1 METVPKTEIEQR
13 IRKFQVELAANDLE
27 GAFILQNADIFYF
40 TGTIQSSV
48 LFVPSQGQ
56 PILMV
61 QKNLQRARQESALSE
76 IVPIKNKNQ
85 IPQLLSDFK
94 FAPLSRAGLEMD
106 VLPANLYLW
115 FQTALPSCRWVD
127 VSDSIRRLRMVK
139 SAYEVKQIKKAASIL
154 HIGFTEIK
162 RIIQPG
168 MTELEIDG
176 HLAMIARRE
185 GHMGTMRMRGWN
197 QEMTY
202 AHVLSGESGS
212 MVSFLKSPHGGSG
225 NTPAMAQGAGFRRI
239 KKNEPIGIDF
249 GVAVNG
255 YIGDMF
261 RTYVVGKLSDP
272 LKKAHDC
279 AQEILVLLSKK
290 AQPGVSCAQLY
301 ELAVEKAAKEGLGE
315 FFMGNGEGQVK
326 FVGHGI
332 GLEIDD
338 YPIISPQFNSV
349 LKEGMVI
356 ALEPKF
362 VFPKKG
368 VVGLEDD
375 YLVTSNGTKRLT
387 RTDQVLIQ
395 I

>member
-1 METVPKTEIEQR
+1 MEIVPKNEIEQR
-13 IRKFQVELAANDLE
+13 LRRFQAELAAIDLE

-61 QKNLQRARQESALSE
+61 QKNLQRARNESGLNA
-76 IVPIKNKNQ
+76 IVPIKNKSQ
-85 IPQLLSDFK
+85 IPRVLGDFGWVQ
-94 FAPLSRAGLEMD
+94 LSRAGLEMD

-115 FQTALPSCRWVD
+115 FQKAISRCRWVD
-127 VSDSIRRLRMVK
+127 VSDCIRKLRMIK
-139 SAYEVKQIKKAASIL
+139 SVYEVEQIKRAATIL
-154 HIGFTEIK
+154 HIGFAEIK
-162 RIIQPG
+162 KVIHAG

-185 GHMGTMRMRGWN
+185 GHMGTLRMRGWN

-202 AHVLSGESGS
+202 AHVLSGENGAVVS
-212 MVSFLKSPHGGSG
+212 MLKSPHGGSG

-239 KKNEPIGIDF
+239 KPNEPIGIDY
-249 GVAVNG
+249 GVAING

-261 RTYVVGKLSDP
+261 RTFVIGKLCGS
-272 LKKAHDC
+272 LEKAYSC
-279 AQEILVLLSKK
+279 AQEILALLAEK
-290 AQPGVSCAQLY
+290 AQPGISCGQLY
-301 ELAVEKAAKEGLGE
+301 EAAVEKAVKEGLGD
-315 FFMGNGEGQVK
+315 FFMGHGEGQVK

-332 GLEIDD
+332 GLEIDE
-338 YPIISPQFNSV
+338 YPIISPHFDGV
-349 LKEGMVI
+349 LEAGMVL

-362 VFPKKG
+362 VFPQKG
-368 VVGLEDD
+368 LVGLEDD
-375 YLVTSNGTKRLT
+375 YLVTANGTERLAQ
-387 RTDQVLIQ
+387 TDQALIQ

>member
-1 METVPKTEIEQR
+1 METVPKTEIDQR
-13 IRKFQVELAANDLE
+13 IRRFQAGLAAIDLQ

-48 LFVPSQGQ
+48 LFVPSQGE

-61 QKNLQRARQESALSE
+61 QKNLQRARHESALNE

-85 IPQLLSDFK
+85 IPRVLSDFK
-94 FAPLSRAGLEMD
+94 YDPLTRAGLEMD

-115 FQTALPSCRWVD
+115 FQAAIARCRWVD
-127 VSDSIRRLRMVK
+127 VSDSIRRLRMIK
-139 SAYEVKQIKKAASIL
+139 SAYEVEQIKKAAAIL
-154 HIGFTEIK
+154 NIGFAEIK
-162 RIIQPG
+162 RIIHPG

-202 AHVLSGESGS
+202 AHVLSGDNGS
-212 MVSFLKSPHGGSG
+212 VVSLLKSPHGGSG

-239 KKNEPIGIDF
+239 KRNEPIGIDF
-249 GVAVNG
+249 GVAVDG

-261 RTYVVGKLSDP
+261 RTYVVGQLPDL
-272 LKKAHDC
+272 LKNAYDC
-279 AQEILVLLSKK
+279 AKEILALLSEK
-290 AQPGVSCAQLY
+290 ARPGISCAQLY
-301 ELAVEKAAKEGLGE
+301 ETAVKKAAGEGLRD
-315 FFMGNGEGQVK
+315 FFMGHGEGQVK

-338 YPIISPQFNSV
+338 YPIVSPHFDGV
-349 LKEGMVI
+349 LEEGMVL

-362 VFPKKG
+362 VFPQKG
-368 VVGLEDD
+368 IVGLEDD
-375 YLVTSNGTKRLT
+375 YLVTSNGLERLAQT
-387 RTDQVLIQ
+387 HQDLIQ